1 MGGVNYMGGKRNA
14 ARFRA
19 KDMTSRIQKGFFRKQ
34 KLASLTKAQS
44 GRASAASREA
54 EPISLSHA
62 VHRRDSRDEA
72 PTISLHVK
80 RTNSTSSR
88 AVEKEE
94 PSRVKTGGRSEFL
107 DALDTTE
114 PTLLRGLLNRVL
126 ATPDLAGLSTRK
138 RKRTPPPPYTPAKRR
153 RADAQEGVARRR
165 DDRHVSP
172 DTSYVMVPA
181 HEDHEEYPEEP
192 VNPTVSARTSD
203 PFDTSEDE
211 SEPSQTGFV
220 TNYRTSTCSDHQRTP
235 STNLTSPVFAANNA
249 IHSAR
254 VQAWPDNIFEHK
266 DPWKSIGRII
276 GLHEDAIKGSNII
289 FANGPL
295 ASLAACQH
303 DLIADDED
311 GWFEIPSTPSAPSRI
326 SKLPHISRSQEI
338 HERRGDDTL
347 EPLELPFQ
355 PQAGD
360 VNSDRSYV
368 QDLSSRPPSS
378 LASTSS
384 HSLHTSI
391 FRDSVG
397 EHDQHDR
404 LRSTTAP
411 STSSPASFVQ
421 DKLSSDT
428 RRSDDLSSRSNAS
441 SSRPNGFVSS
451 SRPNAASS
459 SRVNAPSSPPD
470 VISSR
475 DNEAGTSS
483 CDGRTRLSAPL
494 DGQRPSA
501 LPDGSSLPA
510 RPLGLTRSPAARLFL
525 SSVHSGSSSRY
536 AQSAGRY
543 AGSDGQS
550 ALSDGRHAGSDVQM
564 RPSTTHTLSS
574 DGSSSAS
581 RPQHLSLHAQDA
593 YSRPQDTS
601 SPAHTRFGAMSQLI
615 SEAPS
620 PAEIRP
626 RTRKP
631 FYGEQYSASTS
642 SPLHIVS
649 RTSSPV
655 QAREPGHPSSG
666 LEHDIVPKFTETIPS
681 QDQLVH
687 YASSSPYRSSVRLV
701 QSSEP
706 ELGESLPAIS
716 PMHPANSP
724 LRPASRRPLSELGEL
739 PGKPLTAFGE
749 LHGSPLSAHSKSPLP
764 AYNKSLSATSKPLPT
779 STLLSTPVP
788 RPPLLP
794 ASRFEPSMSFSPALY
809 QLRIKGTRPAS
820 TTGELDEVAPDLDGP
835 APELTPPA
843 SVYDLFAQSPEG
855 GFEPLRH
862 SEPGSPEPS
871 HAPVP
876 DMGEGALS
884 GDSNRADNAAVV
896 RRGEEAGSA
905 GRASSVA
912 GQMTTSTA
920 GRSTPYADDVNRAKG
935 DAKPAKDAD
944 LSSALLVA
952 AGIVPIGADPGDAG
966 VDAGNGPCL
975 FFGDAMEDELESDE

>member
-62 VHRRDSRDEA
+62 VHRRESRDEA

-88 AVEKEE
+88 TIEKEE
-94 PSRVKTGGRSEFL
+94 SSRPKTGGRSEFL

-153 RADAQEGVARRR
+153 RADAQEGVTRRR

-181 HEDHEEYPEEP
+181 HEEYEAYPEEP
-192 VNPTVSARTSD
+192 VKSTISARISN
-203 PFDTSEDE
+203 PYDTSEDE

-220 TNYRTSTCSDHQRTP
+220 TNYRTSTCSEHQRTS
-235 STNLTSPVFAANNA
+235 STNLTSPVFAANA
-249 IHSAR
+249 ASAR
-254 VQAWPDNIFEHK
+254 VEDFPDNIFEHK
-266 DPWKSIGRII
+266 DPWNSIGRII
-276 GLHEDAIKGSNII
+276 GLHEDATNVSKINS
-289 FANGPL
+289 ATVQHPL
-295 ASLAACQH
+295 LPGCRQ
-303 DLIADDED
+303 DIIADDED
-311 GWFEIPSTPSAPSRI
+311 GWFEIPSTPSAPPRVSR
-326 SKLPHISRSQEI
+326 LPNASRHQGI
-338 HERRGDDTL
+338 HERPDDDSL
-347 EPLELPFQ
+347 GPFELPLHPLAEAF
-355 PQAGD
+355 PSGG
-360 VNSDRSYV
+360 SDRPYI

-391 FRDSVG
+391 FRDSVDMG
-397 EHDQHDR
+397 EQDR
-404 LRSTTAP
+404 MRSTTAA
-411 STSSPASFVQ
+411 STSSPASSVQ
-421 DKLSSDT
+421 DKLSSVP
-428 RRSDDLSSRSNAS
+428 RRPDGLSSRSNAS
-441 SSRPNGFVSS
+441 SSRPNVSSSRPNAASS

-470 VISSR
+470 AISSR
-475 DNEAGTSS
+475 DNEPGPSS
-483 CDGRTRLSAPL
+483 CDGRTRPSAPL

-501 LPDGSSLPA
+501 LSDGSGLPA

-525 SSVHSGSSSRY
+525 SSVHSASSRPTSRYAQSDGRY

-543 AGSDGQS
+543 AGSDARMQ
-550 ALSDGRHAGSDVQM
+550 
-564 RPSTTHTLSS
+564 PSTTHVLSS
-574 DGSSSAS
+574 DGSSSVS
-581 RPQHLSLHAQDA
+581 RPQHLSLHAQNT

-620 PAEIRP
+620 PVEFRP

-631 FYGEQYSASTS
+631 FYGDQHSASTS
-642 SPLHIVS
+642 SPLRIPA
-649 RTSSPV
+649 RTSSPL
-655 QAREPGHPSSG
+655 QPRGRSSG
-666 LEHDIVPKFTETIPS
+666 LVRQDVYEDRPAKLTETIPS
-681 QDQLVH
+681 RDQLVH
-687 YASSSPYRSSVRLV
+687 YASSSPHRASGRSPYRSSVRLV
-701 QSSEP
+701 QTPLSAP
-706 ELGESLPAIS
+706 GESLPAL
-716 PMHPANSP
+716 SP
-724 LRPASRRPLSELGEL
+724 LQPASRKPLSALGEP
-739 PGKPLTAFGE
+739 PGKPLPAFSKPPVA
-749 LHGSPLSAHSKSPLP
+749 LSKSPGSL
-764 AYNKSLSATSKPLPT
+764 LSAYSKPLPT
-779 STLLSTPVP
+779 SALPSTPVS

-794 ASRFEPSMSFSPALY
+794 ASALESPTSISSALY
-809 QLRIKGTRPAS
+809 EPRIKGPKPAS

-835 APELTPPA
+835 APEPNPPA
-843 SVYDLFAQSPEG
+843 SVYDLFVQSPEG

-862 SEPGSPEPS
+862 SEPGSPELS
-871 HAPVP
+871 HAFVSAK
-876 DMGEGALS
+876 EESALPS
-884 GDSNRADNAAVV
+884 ISKLCEDAAVV
-896 RRGEEAGSA
+896 RRGEEAGTS
-905 GRASSVA
+905 GRASSAVGRMA
-912 GQMTTSTA
+912 TSTA
-920 GRSTPYADDVNRAKG
+920 ERSTPYADDVKPAKG

-952 AGIVPIGADPGDAG
+952 AGIVPIGVDPGDAG
-966 VDAGNGPCL
+966 FDAGNGPCL
-975 FFGDAMEDELESDE
+975 FFADAMEDEVDSDE

>member
-165 DDRHVSP
+165 DCRHVSP

-181 HEDHEEYPEEP
+181 HEGHEEYPEEP
-192 VNPTVSARTSD
+192 VKSTISARISN

-220 TNYRTSTCSDHQRTP
+220 TNYRTSTCSEHRRTS
-235 STNLTSPVFAANNA
+235 STNLTSPVFAANA
-249 IHSAR
+249 ASAR
-254 VQAWPDNIFEHK
+254 VEDFPDNIFEHK

-276 GLHEDAIKGSNII
+276 GLHEDATNVSNINS
-289 FANGPL
+289 ATV
-295 ASLAACQH
+295 QH
-303 DLIADDED
+303 ALLPGRRQDIIADDED
-311 GWFEIPSTPSAPSRI
+311 GWFEIPSTPSAPPRVSQLPNASR
-326 SKLPHISRSQEI
+326 HQGI
-338 HERRGDDTL
+338 HERPGDDAL
-347 EPLELPFQ
+347 DPFELPLHPPAEAF
-355 PQAGD
+355 PPGG
-360 VNSDRSYV
+360 SDRLFV

-391 FRDSVG
+391 FRDSVDIG
-397 EHDQHDR
+397 EHDR
-404 LRSTTAP
+404 LRSTTAA

-428 RRSDDLSSRSNAS
+428 RRSDGLSSRSNAS
-441 SSRPNGFVSS
+441 SSRPHGSVSS

-483 CDGRTRLSAPL
+483 CDGRTRLSAL
-494 DGQRPSA
+494 SA
-501 LPDGSSLPA
+501 GSRLLALSDGSSLPA

-525 SSVHSGSSSRY
+525 SSVHSGSSRPTSRY
-536 AQSAGRY
+536 AQSNGRY
-543 AGSDGQS
+543 AQSD
-550 ALSDGRHAGSDVQM
+550 ARYAGSDVQM

-574 DGSSSAS
+574 DGSSSVS
-581 RPQHLSLHAQDA
+581 RPQQPISRPQSPS
-593 YSRPQDTS
+593 SRPQDTS

-620 PAEIRP
+620 PAEFRP

-631 FYGEQYSASTS
+631 FYGEQHSASTS
-642 SPLHIVS
+642 SPLRIS
-649 RTSSPV
+649 TRTSSPL
-655 QAREPGHPSSG
+655 QPRDA
-666 LEHDIVPKFTETIPS
+666 PKFTETIPS
-681 QDQLVH
+681 RDQLVH

-701 QSSEP
+701 PSSVRLVQSSEP
-706 ELGESLPAIS
+706 APGESLPVIS
-716 PMHPANSP
+716 PVSP
-724 LRPASRRPLSELGEL
+724 LPSSLRRATRKPLSELGEAHGKHL
-739 PGKPLTAFGE
+739 PAF
-749 LHGSPLSAHSKSPLP
+749 SKSPGNPSIVHSMTPPAISKPPLP
-764 AYNKSLSATSKPLPT
+764 ASSKPLST
-779 STLLSTPVP
+779 SALPSTPVS
-788 RPPLLP
+788 RLPLLP
-794 ASRFEPSMSFSPALY
+794 ASGFESPSSISSALY
-809 QLRIKGTRPAS
+809 EPRLKGPKPAS
-820 TTGELDEVAPDLDGP
+820 ATGEPDEAVLEANGPAPTLDGP
-835 APELTPPA
+835 AL
-843 SVYDLFAQSPEG
+843 VYDLFVQSPEG
-855 GFEPLRH
+855 GFEPLCH

-871 HAPVP
+871 HAFMS
-876 DMGEGALS
+876 DKEEGSLPS
-884 GDSNRADNAAVV
+884 ISKRCDDAAVV
-896 RRGEEAGSA
+896 RRGEESGTG
-905 GRASSVA
+905 GRASTAA
-912 GQMTTSTA
+912 GRMATSTA
-920 GRSTPYADDVNRAKG
+920 DRSTPYTD

-966 VDAGNGPCL
+966 FDAGNGPCL
-975 FFGDAMEDELESDE
+975 FFADAMEDELESDE

>member
-54 EPISLSHA
+54 ESISLSHA

-88 AVEKEE
+88 VAEKEE

-153 RADAQEGVARRR
+153 RADVQEGVIRRR

-172 DTSYVMVPA
+172 DTSYIMVPA
-181 HEDHEEYPEEP
+181 HQQHKKSPEEP
-192 VNPTVSARTSD
+192 VNPTISARTSN

-211 SEPSQTGFV
+211 SEPSQTDFV
-220 TNYRTSTCSDHQRTP
+220 TNYRTSTCSDHQRTS

-254 VQAWPDNIFEHK
+254 VQDWPDNIFEHK

-276 GLHEDAIKGSNII
+276 GLHEDAIKGSNIN
-289 FANGPL
+289 FADGPL
-295 ASLAACQH
+295 ASVPACQPN
-303 DLIADDED
+303 LIADDED
-311 GWFEIPSTPSAPSRI
+311 GWFEIPSTPSAPSRV
-326 SKLPHISRSQEI
+326 SQLPNASRHQGI
-338 HERRGDDTL
+338 HERPDDDSL
-347 EPLELPFQ
+347 DPFELPLHPLAEAF
-355 PQAGD
+355 PPGG
-360 VNSDRSYV
+360 SSYV

-391 FRDSVG
+391 FRDSVDIG
-397 EHDQHDR
+397 EQDR
-404 LRSTTAP
+404 LRSTTAA
-411 STSSPASFVQ
+411 STSSPASFALKQ
-421 DKLSSDT
+421 PSSDT
-428 RRSDDLSSRSNAS
+428 RRSDGLSSRSNAS
-441 SSRPNGFVSS
+441 SSRLNGSSSRSNVSS
-451 SRPNAASS
+451 FRPNAASS

-483 CDGRTRLSAPL
+483 CDGRTRLSAL
-494 DGQRPSA
+494 SA
-501 LPDGSSLPA
+501 GSRLLALSDGSSLLT
-510 RPLGLTRSPAARLFL
+510 RPSGLTRSPAARLFL
-525 SSVHSGSSSRY
+525 SSVHSGSSRPTSRY

-543 AGSDGQS
+543 AQSDGRYAGSDG
-550 ALSDGRHAGSDVQM
+550 RYAGSDTQIQ
-564 RPSTTHTLSS
+564 PSTTHVLTS
-574 DGSSSAS
+574 DGSSAAFRIQSISS
-581 RPQHLSLHAQDA
+581 RGHE
-593 YSRPQDTS
+593 TS
-601 SPAHTRFGAMSQLI
+601 PSTHTRFGVMSQLI

-620 PAEIRP
+620 PAEFRP

-631 FYGEQYSASTS
+631 FYGDQHSTSTS
-642 SPLHIVS
+642 SPLRIS
-649 RTSSPV
+649 TRTSSPL
-655 QAREPGHPSSG
+655 QPRDA
-666 LEHDIVPKFTETIPS
+666 PKFTETIPS
-681 QDQLVH
+681 RDQLVH
-687 YASSSPYRSSVRLV
+687 YASSSPHRSSVRLVPSSVRLV

-706 ELGESLPAIS
+706 PPGESLPALS
-716 PMHPANSP
+716 PLQPASRKP
-724 LRPASRRPLSELGEL
+724 LRPALRKPLSDLGEPL
-739 PGKPLTAFGE
+739 LLFGKSS
-749 LHGSPLSAHSKSPLP
+749 GSPLSAHSKPL
-764 AYNKSLSATSKPLPT
+764 LPT
-779 STLLSTPVP
+779 SALPSALVP
-788 RPPLLP
+788 RPPPLP
-794 ASRFEPSMSFSPALY
+794 ASDFEPLTSISSPLRPALY
-809 QLRIKGTRPAS
+809 QPRIKGTP
-820 TTGELDEVAPDLDGP
+820 TTSRTGGLDEAAREP
-835 APELTPPA
+835 AL
-843 SVYDLFAQSPEG
+843 VYDLFVQSPEG
-855 GFEPLRH
+855 GFEPLCH
-862 SEPGSPEPS
+862 SEPGSPELS
-871 HAPVP
+871 HAPVE
-876 DMGEGALS
+876 DALAKVS
-884 GDSNRADNAAVV
+884 KHADDAAVV
-896 RRGEEAGSA
+896 RREEDTGTA
-905 GRASSVA
+905 GRASSAA
-912 GQMTTSTA
+912 GRMTTSPA
-920 GRSTPYADDVNRAKG
+920 ERSTPYADDAKPAKD

-975 FFGDAMEDELESDE
+975 FFGDAMEDEVDSDE

>member
-44 GRASAASREA
+44 GRVSAASREA

-153 RADAQEGVARRR
+153 RADAREVVARRR
-165 DDRHVSP
+165 ENRHVSP

-181 HEDHEEYPEEP
+181 HEDHEEYAEEP
-192 VNPTVSARTSD
+192 VNPTVSPRISN

-220 TNYRTSTCSDHQRTP
+220 TNYRTSTCSDHQRTS

-254 VQAWPDNIFEHK
+254 VQDWPDNIFEHK

-276 GLHEDAIKGSNII
+276 GLHEDAIKGSNIN
-289 FANGPL
+289 FADGPL
-295 ASLAACQH
+295 ASLPACQH

-311 GWFEIPSTPSAPSRI
+311 GWFEIPSTPPAPSRI

-338 HERRGDDTL
+338 HERREDDTL
-347 EPLELPFQ
+347 EPLELPLQ

-483 CDGRTRLSAPL
+483 CDGRTGLSAPSDGQRLSAL
-494 DGQRPSA
+494 S
-501 LPDGSSLPA
+501 DGSSLPA
-510 RPLGLTRSPAARLFL
+510 RPLVLTRSPAARLFL
-525 SSVHSGSSSRY
+525 SSVHSGSSRPTSRY
-536 AQSAGRY
+536 AQSDGRY
-543 AGSDGQS
+543 AQSDGQ
-550 ALSDGRHAGSDVQM
+550 HAGSDVQM
-564 RPSTTHTLSS
+564 RPSTTHILSS
-574 DGSSSAS
+574 DGSSSVS
-581 RPQHLSLHAQDA
+581 RPQHLS
-593 YSRPQDTS
+593 SRPQDPSSHPQNTS
-601 SPAHTRFGAMSQLI
+601 PSTHTRFGAMSQLI

-620 PAEIRP
+620 PAESRP

-631 FYGEQYSASTS
+631 FYGDQHSASTS
-642 SPLHIVS
+642 SPLRIS
-649 RTSSPV
+649 ARTSSPL
-655 QAREPGHPSSG
+655 QPRDTFNDSA
-666 LEHDIVPKFTETIPS
+666 PKFTETIPS
-681 QDQLVH
+681 RDQLVH
-687 YASSSPYRSSVRLV
+687 YASSSPHRASGRSPHRSSVRLV
-701 QSSEP
+701 QTPLSAPGDALPALSP
-706 ELGESLPAIS
+706 LLPASRNPLFELGEP
-716 PMHPANSP
+716 
-724 LRPASRRPLSELGEL
+724 
-739 PGKPLTAFGE
+739 PGKPLPAFSKHPVA
-749 LHGSPLSAHSKSPLP
+749 LTKSPGCLLSA
-764 AYNKSLSATSKPLPT
+764 YSKPLPT
-779 STLLSTPVP
+779 SALPSTPVS

-794 ASRFEPSMSFSPALY
+794 ASGFESPTSISSALY
-809 QLRIKGTRPAS
+809 EPRIKGPKPAS
-820 TTGELDEVAPDLDGP
+820 ATGEPDEAVL
-835 APELTPPA
+835 ETT
-843 SVYDLFAQSPEG
+843 SVLDLFVQSPEG

-862 SEPGSPEPS
+862 SEPGSPVLL
-871 HAPVP
+871 HAPVV
-876 DMGEGALS
+876 DALAKVAK
-884 GDSNRADNAAVV
+884 RADNAAVV
-896 RRGEEAGSA
+896 RRGEEAGTG
-905 GRASSVA
+905 GRASSAA
-912 GQMTTSTA
+912 GRVTTFPT
-920 GRSTPYADDVNRAKG
+920 GRSTPYADVVNPAKG

-952 AGIVPIGADPGDAG
+952 AGIVPIGADPGGADEG
-966 VDAGNGPCL
+966 KGNGPCL
-975 FFGDAMEDELESDE
+975 FFADAMDDDLESDE

>member
-153 RADAQEGVARRR
+153 RADAQQGVTRRR

-181 HEDHEEYPEEP
+181 HEEHEAYPEEP
-192 VNPTVSARTSD
+192 VNPTISARISN

-220 TNYRTSTCSDHQRTP
+220 TNYRTSTCSEHQRTS
-235 STNLTSPVFAANNA
+235 STNLTSPVFAANA
-249 IHSAR
+249 ASAR
-254 VQAWPDNIFEHK
+254 VEDFPDNIFEHK

-276 GLHEDAIKGSNII
+276 GLHEDATNVSNS
-289 FANGPL
+289 N
-295 ASLAACQH
+295 STVQH
-303 DLIADDED
+303 ALLPGRRQDIIADDED
-311 GWFEIPSTPSAPSRI
+311 GWFEIPSTPSAPPRVSQLPNASR
-326 SKLPHISRSQEI
+326 HQGI
-338 HERRGDDTL
+338 HERPVDDSL
-347 EPLELPFQ
+347 DPFELPLQ
-355 PQAGD
+355 PLAEAFPPSG
-360 VNSDRSYV
+360 SDHSYV

-391 FRDSVG
+391 FRDSVDIG
-397 EHDQHDR
+397 EQDR
-404 LRSTTAP
+404 MRSTTAA

-428 RRSDDLSSRSNAS
+428 RHSDGVSSRSNTS
-441 SSRPNGFVSS
+441 SSRPNGSSSRSNVSS

-459 SRVNAPSSPPD
+459 SRPNAVSSSRVNAPSSPPD
-470 VISSR
+470 AISSR

-483 CDGRTRLSAPL
+483 CDGKTRPSAPS
-494 DGQRPSA
+494 DGQRLSVPSN
-501 LPDGSSLPA
+501 GSSLPA

-525 SSVHSGSSSRY
+525 SSVHSGSSRPTSRY
-536 AQSAGRY
+536 AQSDGRY
-543 AGSDGQS
+543 AGSDT
-550 ALSDGRHAGSDVQM
+550 QM
-564 RPSTTHTLSS
+564 QPSTTHVLSS
-574 DGSSSAS
+574 DGSSAAFRKQNLSS
-581 RPQHLSLHAQDA
+581 RGHEI
-593 YSRPQDTS
+593 
-601 SPAHTRFGAMSQLI
+601 SPSTHGRFGAMSQLI

-620 PAEIRP
+620 PAEFRP

-631 FYGEQYSASTS
+631 FYGDQHSASTS
-642 SPLHIVS
+642 SPLRIPAS
-649 RTSSPV
+649 TSSPL
-655 QAREPGHPSSG
+655 QPRGRSSG
-666 LEHDIVPKFTETIPS
+666 LVRQDVYEDRPPKFTETIPS
-681 QDQLVH
+681 RDQLVH

-701 QSSEP
+701 QSAEP
-706 ELGESLPAIS
+706 APGEPLPALSPLQRASGKPLSTLGEP
-716 PMHPANSP
+716 H
-724 LRPASRRPLSELGEL
+724 
-739 PGKPLTAFGE
+739 GKPLTAFGE
-749 LHGSPLSAHSKSPLP
+749 SHGKPLP
-764 AYNKSLSATSKPLPT
+764 SKPLLPT
-779 STLLSTPVP
+779 SALSSAPVP
-788 RPPLLP
+788 HPPPPP
-794 ASRFEPSMSFSPALY
+794 ASGFEPLTSISSPLRPALY
-809 QLRIKGTRPAS
+809 QPRIKGPKPTS
-820 TTGELDEVAPDLDGP
+820 TVGQVEERVQELV
-835 APELTPPA
+835 
-843 SVYDLFAQSPEG
+843 SVYDLFLQSPEG

-871 HAPVP
+871 HAPLF

-884 GDSNRADNAAVV
+884 GDSDRADNAAVL

-905 GRASSVA
+905 GCPSSAA
-912 GQMTTSTA
+912 GRVTTSPT
-920 GRSTPYADDVNRAKG
+920 GRSTPYADDVKPAKD

-952 AGIVPIGADPGDAG
+952 AGLVPIGADPGDAG

-975 FFGDAMEDELESDE
+975 FFADSTEDELDTDE